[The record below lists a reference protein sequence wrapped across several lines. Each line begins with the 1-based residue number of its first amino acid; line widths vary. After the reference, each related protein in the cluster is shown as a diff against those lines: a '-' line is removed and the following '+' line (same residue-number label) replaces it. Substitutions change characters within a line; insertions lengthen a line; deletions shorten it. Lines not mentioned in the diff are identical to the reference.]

1 MDYVVQRLI
10 DCADRDTHDAVAVPV
25 EALSLQLIG
34 VVFME
39 GPVNLDGE
47 AR

>member
-10 DCADRDTHDAVAVPV
+10 DCADWDTHYAVAVPA
-25 EALSLQLIG
+25 EALRLQLIRD
-34 VVFME
+34 VFME
-39 GPVNLDGE
+39 GPVYLNGE